1 MKVSIDD
8 ERCRGHGIC
17 TVLCGEVFAIN
28 DDGYAEVL
36 VDEVPAHHEDSVRE
50 AVQNCPERAIEVE

>member
-17 TVLCGEVFAIN
+17 MVLCDEVFAIN

-36 VDEVPAHHEDSVRE
+36 VDEIPAEHEDKVRE
-50 AVQNCPERAIEVE
+50 AVQNCPERAIVEE